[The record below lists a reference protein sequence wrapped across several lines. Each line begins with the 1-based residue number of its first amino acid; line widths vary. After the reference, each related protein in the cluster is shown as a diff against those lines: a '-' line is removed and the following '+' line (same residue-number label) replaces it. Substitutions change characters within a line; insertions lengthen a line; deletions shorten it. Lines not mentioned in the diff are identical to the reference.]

1 MVKTI
6 YLAGPDV
13 FLPNAVEV
21 GRQKVEICA
30 GYGFE
35 GLFPLDQ
42 DESVKEGA
50 ADIFIANRAL
60 MDRADAGVFN
70 LTPFRGP
77 GSDAGTAF
85 ELGYMFSRRKP
96 VFGYANLNAAY
107 LDRVEAT
114 HGPVVG
120 RDDGRWD
127 RDGFLVEDFGL
138 YDNLMLV
145 RSILEARGVLS
156 LIEED
161 SLAAFQAFEACL
173 REMKVRLHGERR
185 RKGRESWQ
193 PAHSRS
199 R

>member
-13 FLPNAVEV
+13 FLPNAVEI
-21 GRQKVEICA
+21 GRRKVEICA

-42 DESVKEGA
+42 DDSVKEGA
-50 ADIFIANRAL
+50 ADIFIANRTL

-85 ELGYMFSRRKP
+85 ELGYMYSQSKP
-96 VFGYANLNAAY
+96 VYGYANSSSNY
-107 LDRVEAT
+107 VDRVEVT

-120 RDDGRWD
+120 RGGGRCD
-127 RDGFLVEDFGL
+127 RDGLFVEDFGL

-145 RSILEARGVLS
+145 RSIREAGGLLS
-156 LIEED
+156 LFDEED
-161 SLAAFQAFEACL
+161 SLASFGAFEACL
-173 REMKVRLHGERR
+173 REMKLRLHNEG
-185 RKGRESWQ
+185 
-193 PAHSRS
+193 A
-199 R
+199 